1 MQHPTPTQLYQAFQQ
16 HPLVCTD
23 TRNLVEG
30 SIFIA
35 LKGATFNGNEYA
47 EKALAGGCAV
57 AIIDEEK
64 YYQGDN
70 YILVEDCLKALQSIA
85 SEHRRQFSI
94 PVIAITGSNGKTTTK
109 ELLNA
114 VLSEQYTVLCTQGN
128 FNNEIGVPLTLLGLN
143 ASHQMAIIEMGARF
157 SGDIKELVNIAEPTH
172 GLITNVGKAHL
183 ETMGGLEGVIKTK
196 TELFRFLESHN
207 GKALVRYEDAV
218 LINEAKLLPTF
229 TYGYN
234 ESADIIGTLK
244 KEAPH
249 IEFSWK
255 KKGGEFDGEVTSP
268 LMGEYNFQ
276 NILAAIATGVFFEI
290 DAIAINRGIANYN
303 PTNNRSQI
311 IKTDRNTLLLDAYNA
326 NPSSMEAA
334 LRNFVHMD
342 GEGKTLILGEM
353 LEVGDNSEAEH
364 KAILHLAAE
373 LGFTEIYLVGDEFS
387 KITSAFDD
395 AEKLREYLRTEKLTG
410 KTILIKGSRKNK
422 LEMLVDVL

>member
-1 MQHPTPTQLYQAFQQ
+1 MQHPSSAQLYQAFQQ
-16 HPLVCTD
+16 HPSVCTD

-35 LKGATFNGNEYA
+35 LKGETFNGNEYA
-47 EKALAGGCAV
+47 EKALAGGCAI
-57 AIIDEEK
+57 AIVDEEK

-70 YILVEDCLKALQSIA
+70 YILVEDCLKALQTLA
-85 SEHRRQFSI
+85 REHRRQFSI
-94 PVIAITGSNGKTTTK
+94 PVIGITGSNGKTTTK

-143 ASHQMAIIEMGARF
+143 VSHQIAIIEMGARF
-157 SGDIKELVNIAEPTH
+157 QGDIEELVNIAEPTH

-183 ETMGGLEGVIKTK
+183 ETMGGLEGVVKTK
-196 TELFRFLESHN
+196 TELYRYLEANNGNVFVRF
-207 GKALVRYEDAV
+207 EDAK
-218 LINEAKLLPTF
+218 LIQHTNNLPIF
-229 TYGYN
+229 TYGYA

-255 KKGGEFDGEVTSP
+255 KKSGEFGGDITSP

-276 NILAAIATGVFFEI
+276 NILAAIAVGVFF
-290 DAIAINRGIANYN
+290 DVDDTKINKGIANYN

-373 LGFTEIYLVGDEFS
+373 LGFTEIYLVGDEFAKVS
-387 KITSAFDD
+387 SAFDD